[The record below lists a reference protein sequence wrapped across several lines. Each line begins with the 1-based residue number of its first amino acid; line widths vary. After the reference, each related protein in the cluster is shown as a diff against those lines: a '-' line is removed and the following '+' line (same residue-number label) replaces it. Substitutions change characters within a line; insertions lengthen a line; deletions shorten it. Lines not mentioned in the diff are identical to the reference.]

1 MTARRSP
8 DFNLGH
14 ALSDPG
20 FTPRVRDVPAL
31 LEHVAT
37 GDDLADAAERSL
49 LRVGVPAGLVA
60 AERAGEAAPIERF
73 RLTRLVGRLAA
84 EGDGSALAP
93 FLLARLEDSDDRTR
107 RAAANALG
115 KARPTGAAEALAA
128 ALARES
134 EGPTRKA
141 LIEALGKAGGEAAV
155 TALGR
160 EASGLPG
167 SVEAKARLMA
177 ERTVAREVASA
188 IDGSRAL
195 EGPVPVVLRCRAGLE
210 RILMGELDAELRAHV
225 ARRPLGGA
233 RIEAELS
240 GPLDRLFHART
251 MLSFAFPLPE
261 IRVDRGADLAPV
273 IADALTSKA
282 ARSLFQRFTSGP
294 VRYRLGWASGGKRR
308 AVVWRAASEVR
319 ERSRALGIDLIND
332 PTSSLWDVTVFEAVG
347 SIRIELSPRLADPRF
362 TYRKG
367 DVPAASHPTIAAALV
382 RAGGVAPN
390 DIVWDP
396 FMGSGMELCERA
408 LAGPYQMM
416 IGTDRDPN
424 AIAVARENLAAA
436 GARDAILMAGD
447 ATSIALP
454 GRPTLILTNPP
465 LGRRVERTSELSPM
479 LDRLMAR
486 AARSLVQGGRMV
498 WIAPFPEKSD
508 LVALRAGLEITLAED
523 VDMGGFTGRLQ
534 VLRRPE
540 DGAARTPWE
549 PKMAQNGE

>member
-1 MTARRSP
+1 MTARRAP

-37 GDDLADAAERSL
+37 GDELAEAASQSL
-49 LRVGVPAGLVA
+49 LRVGVEAGLVA
-60 AERAGEAAPIERF
+60 ATRAAEAAPIERF

-84 EGDGSALAP
+84 DGEGSALTP
-93 FLLARLEDSDDRTR
+93 FLLARLEDADDRTR

-115 KARPTGAAEALAA
+115 KARLAGTSEALAA
-128 ALARES
+128 ALAREG

-155 TALGR
+155 AARRLET
-160 EASGLPG
+160 SGLPG
-167 SVEAKARLMA
+167 SVAAKAQLMA

-188 IDGSRAL
+188 IDGAR
-195 EGPVPVVLRCRAGLE
+195 ETDGPVPVVLRCRGGLE
-210 RILMGELDAELRAHV
+210 RILLGELDAALRAHV

-240 GPLDRLFHART
+240 GPLDRIFQART

-261 IRVDRGADLAPV
+261 IRVARDADLAPV
-273 IADALTSKA
+273 IADALTSPA
-282 ARSLFQRFTSGP
+282 ALALFQRFTVGP

-319 ERSRALGIDLIND
+319 ERSRALGLDLVND
-332 PTSSLWDVTVFEAVG
+332 PTESLWDVTVFEAVG

-382 RAGGVAPN
+382 RAGGVLAN

-408 LAGPYQMM
+408 VAGPYQMM
-416 IGTDRDPN
+416 IGTDRDPKAL
-424 AIAVARENLAAA
+424 AIARENLAGA

-465 LGRRVERTSELSPM
+465 LGRRVERTTELAPM

-508 LVALRAGLEITLAED
+508 LVALRAGLEITVAED

-534 VLRRPE
+534 VLRRPSL
-540 DGAARTPWE
+540 
-549 PKMAQNGE
+549 

>member
-1 MTARRSP
+1 MTARRAP
-8 DFNLGH
+8 DFNLGQ

-20 FTPRVRDVPAL
+20 FTPRVRDVAAL
-31 LEHVAT
+31 LDHVAT

-49 LRVGVPAGLVA
+49 LRVGVPAGLIA
-60 AERAGEAAPIERF
+60 AERAALAAPIERF

-84 EGDGSALAP
+84 DGDGSALAP
-93 FLLARLEDSDDRTR
+93 FLLARLEDADDRTR

-115 KARPTGAAEALAA
+115 KARPAGSAEALAL
-128 ALARES
+128 ALTREE

-155 TALGR
+155 AALR
-160 EASGLPG
+160 HETSGLPG
-167 SVEAKARLMA
+167 SVAAKAQLMA
-177 ERTVAREVASA
+177 ERTVAREVAGA
-188 IDGSRAL
+188 IDGSRQT
-195 EGPVPVVLRCRAGLE
+195 EWPVPVVLRCRAGLE
-210 RILMGELDAELRAHV
+210 RILQGELDADLRTHLV
-225 ARRPLGGA
+225 RRPLGGT
-233 RIEAELS
+233 RLEAELS
-240 GPLDRLFHART
+240 GPLSRLFQART

-261 IRVDRGADLAPV
+261 IRVARDADLAPV

-282 ARSLFQRFTSGP
+282 ALALFQGFTSGP

-319 ERSRALGIDLIND
+319 ERSRALGVDLVND
-332 PTSSLWDVTVFEAVG
+332 PTESLWDVTVFEAVG

-382 RAGGVAPN
+382 RAGGVLPN

-408 LAGPYQMM
+408 VSGPYQMM
-416 IGTDRDPN
+416 IGTDRDPH
-424 AIAVARENLAAA
+424 ALAVARENLAAA

-454 GRPTLILTNPP
+454 GRPSLILTNPP
-465 LGRRVERTSELSPM
+465 LGRRVERTTELAPM

-486 AARSLVQGGRMV
+486 AARSLVKGGRMV

-508 LVALRAGLEITLAED
+508 LVALRAGLTITMAED

-540 DGAARTPWE
+540 G
-549 PKMAQNGE
+549 